1 MAVKNEPIFAD
12 SNYLVALFN
21 GQDALAKKADAVS
34 ETLDKYD
41 TTLVIS
47 SFVFL
52 EVVTITS
59 MKAGR
64 EIATEA
70 GRSLLSNPRIRIIHI
85 DENLQEES
93 WRIFQQIRAKN
104 ISFVDCSIIATMK
117 AEAISTLL
125 TFDETD
131 FKRLQEP
138 YGFKL
143 YAE

>member
-1 MAVKNEPIFAD
+1 MVGRNEPIFAD
-12 SNYLVALFN
+12 SNYFVALFN
-21 GQDALAKKADAVS
+21 SQDALTEKADVVS
-34 ETLDKYD
+34 KELDKYE
-41 TTLVIS
+41 TALIIS
-47 SFVFL
+47 NFVFL
-52 EVVTITS
+52 EIITITS

-64 EIATEA
+64 EIAIEA

-85 DENLQEES
+85 DEELQKES

-104 ISFVDCSIIATMK
+104 ISFTDCSIVAAMR
-117 AEAISTLL
+117 AEGVLTLL

-143 YAE
+143 YGE